1 MAKSV
6 YGKKKT
12 MRNILIGV
20 IAAIV
25 IAAAIFL
32 VVALQ
37 KDGAGMNCFQRS
49 ATAASADGMKVSVAE
64 YRVMLDMIAS
74 NYSSATLNDDQ
85 IRNLQENCVREVLMM
100 KVYEKEAK
108 ALGLS
113 LTEEQIEASTKAADD
128 QIESIKQY
136 YADNLISGGTY
147 SKTALDRQVDSYFQ
161 RLGMSE
167 SAYRAF
173 IRQNTEGEYYRQAL
187 ESYYEENGSG
197 IDENT
202 LVDYYR
208 KSIED
213 TMTTTDEN
221 GTEKSTYL
229 EGQFWY
235 NLVMYQYGY
244 STPMMYVP
252 EGFIYI
258 DYIKLEKDTDE
269 EMNQVI
275 TEVMNGD
282 RSFDELMA
290 SEENTDTF
298 KTIMT
303 APYPIA
309 EKDHSGLFTSDEVFT
324 IANGLAV
331 GEIGNYVEEPTVS
344 DDGTAKVVAY
354 LFRRAEGNMCY
365 DGDHGVIKLDYFPSL
380 RASVEQQYR
389 MDQWL
394 SDLKFEDAI
403 YAYKGALG

>member
-1 MAKSV
+1 MANV

-12 MRNILIGV
+12 TRNILIGV
-20 IAAIV
+20 IAVLV

-32 VVALQ
+32 TVALQ
-37 KDGAGMNCFQRS
+37 KDGAGLNCFQRR
-49 ATAASADGMKVSVAE
+49 ATAASADGERISFAE
-64 YRVMLDMIAS
+64 YKTMFDMV
-74 NYSSATLNDDQ
+74 SSSYTSTTFSDDQ
-85 IRNLQENCVREVLMM
+85 IRSLQENCAREILMM

-113 LTEEQIEASTKAADD
+113 LTEEQIAASKKAADD
-128 QIESIKQY
+128 QIASIEKY
-136 YADNLISGGTY
+136 YADSLISNGTY
-147 SKTALDRQVDSYFQ
+147 SKTALEKQIDSYFQ

-167 SAYRAF
+167 NEYRAF
-173 IRQNTEGEYYRQAL
+173 IRRNTEGEYYRQAIAG
-187 ESYYEENGSG
+187 YYEANGSG
-197 IDENT
+197 IDEDT

-208 KSIED
+208 KIVGE
-213 TMTTTDEN
+213 TMTTKNED
-221 GTEKSTYL
+221 GTEKSNYL

-252 EGFIYI
+252 EGFVYV
-258 DYIKLEKDTDE
+258 DYIKLEKGSDV
-269 EMNQVI
+269 EMNEAI
-275 TEVMNGD
+275 SAVMSGE

-290 SEENTDTF
+290 SDENMDTF

-303 APYPIA
+303 APYPVA
-309 EKDHSGLFTSDEVFT
+309 EKDHSGLFTSDDAFAV
-324 IANGLAV
+324 INGLAV
-331 GEIGNYVEEPTVS
+331 GEIGNYVEEPTVA
-344 DDGTAKVVAY
+344 DDGTSTVTAY

-365 DGDHGVIKLDYFPSL
+365 DGDHGVIKIDYFPDM

-394 SDLKFEDAI
+394 SDLKIEDAI